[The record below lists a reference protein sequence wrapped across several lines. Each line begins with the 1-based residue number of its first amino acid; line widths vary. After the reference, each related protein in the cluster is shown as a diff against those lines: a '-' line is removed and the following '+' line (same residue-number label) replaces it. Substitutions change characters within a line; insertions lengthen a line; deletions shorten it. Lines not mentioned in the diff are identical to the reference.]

1 MESRPNSPLV
11 MNAEVESPDAMRHA
25 WEEIFHQ
32 LGNKLLPII
41 VHAELGV
48 HRCQDPNFHQQFEKI
63 LRSANEARDLLTR
76 VREQVR
82 TQLETGTS
90 GEGKAT

>member
-1 MESRPNSPLV
+1 MESRPTSPLV

-48 HRCQDPNFHQQFEKI
+48 HRCQDPNFHRQFEKI
-63 LRSANEARDLLTR
+63 LRSANEARDLLAK
-76 VREQVR
+76 VRA
-82 TQLETGTS
+82 QLRATAES
-90 GEGKAT
+90 EASAGKSA